1 MPEMEVFLSGGNSP
15 VITCPSLDGVQIYSI
30 DHHHELIIRQVDRA
44 CVGLRKRTLK
54 GAFLK
59 AFVEYPETTLIP
71 EKKFEPV
78 SASVEKHIH
87 ITGKGI

>member
-1 MPEMEVFLSGGNSP
+1 MPGMEVFLNGGNSP
-15 VITCPSLDGVQIYSI
+15 MITSSSLDGVQIYSL
-30 DHHHELIIRQVDRA
+30 DHHHELIIRQIDRA
-44 CVGLRKRTLK
+44 CIGLRKRTLK

-71 EKKFEPV
+71 EKKFETI
-78 SASVEKHIH
+78 SASIEKHIH